1 MALIT
6 GAVTGLSV
14 ALFRSSI
21 VTIPGF
27 IAGTQLQLVL
37 ILALSVISALV
48 TVILARKEFTSRF
61 HAPGEAGR
69 LGIQAGVFCALW
81 AGAVLTA
88 LATWDASGADSASL
102 DRALR
107 SRMWLVFSV
116 SLAALLPSVLCGF
129 VGGLIGGA
137 GSSQELDGRFG
148 GHVASDFSL
157 AAMGQNGGLR
167 DGGTPS
173 GVSHLIPRSSSGD

>member
-1 MALIT
+1 MKDSGPSLITDKASLIVLIT

-14 ALFRSSI
+14 ALWRSFI
-21 VTIPGF
+21 VTIPEF

-48 TVILARKEFTSRF
+48 TVILARKQFTSRF

-81 AGAVLTA
+81 AGAVLTS
-88 LATWDASGADSASL
+88 LATWDASGASCAAL

-107 SRMWLVFSV
+107 SRMWLVFAV
-116 SLAALLPSVLCGF
+116 SLASLLPSVLCGF
-129 VGGLIGGA
+129 VGGLIGG
-137 GSSQELDGRFG
+137 Q
-148 GHVASDFSL
+148 VAL
-157 AAMGQNGGLR
+157 KN
-167 DGGTPS
+167 
-173 GVSHLIPRSSSGD
+173 